1 VPDQFD
7 PTEIMR
13 RLEGLWSMLSAQG
26 QGGNSLPRALDRA
39 DEVVAALNRLSDE
52 VAKLNENFQRGLPV
66 LESIDQHIQRAMP
79 MVDSLQQ
86 AEKGIQALRR
96 TMRRSAPEDRKDPPD
111 RGDPAA
117 PGDGEQ

>member
-66 LESIDQHIQRAMP
+66 LESIDQHIQR
-79 MVDSLQQ
+79 
-86 AEKGIQALRR
+86 